1 MDSSQVFTF
10 GQQGLMMLLTVSA
23 PMLLVIL
30 VVGVLVSIFQAAT
43 QINEATLSFVPK
55 LVAAVAVIAVAVL
68 LWKVIPVFE
77 TMFASVNLEL
87 PAPTKFVIAMS
98 RFVNG
103 YWWAVIAGA
112 VLMALLIGASRVVL
126 SVHYLTDVLGGYLVG
141 GAWLLAALAAL
152 PPARERNQ
160 TVPGASGP

>member
-1 MDSSQVFTF
+1 MR
-10 GQQGLMMLLTVSA
+10 
-23 PMLLVIL
+23 
-30 VVGVLVSIFQAAT
+30 
-43 QINEATLSFVPK
+43 
-55 LVAAVAVIAVAVL
+55 
-68 LWKVIPVFE
+68 
-77 TMFASVNLEL
+77 
-87 PAPTKFVIAMS
+87 PAGPA
-98 RFVNG
+98 RR
-103 YWWAVIAGA
+103 AVIAGA